1 MHALTVAEDT
11 GSGRITNELI
21 RLDRAL
27 MPWQRLPEVA
37 EFRGAFDGTIRHES
51 EMDV

>member
-21 RLDRAL
+21 RLDKAL
-27 MPWQRLPEVA
+27 IPWQQEPVA
-37 EFRGAFDGTIRHES
+37 EFRATFDAALFHET
-51 EMDV
+51 ETEA